1 MPTSGGVELRWTVE
15 RRADALIVRFEGDV
29 GLGSGREVDR
39 QLASL
44 PLDGASEVIV
54 DLQHA
59 TFIDSTGLRVLL
71 ELLSRS
77 RREGFALRV
86 MPGNGQVRRAIQWS
100 GLDTVLE
107 LADEE

>member
-1 MPTSGGVELRWTVE
+1 MSTSGGVELRWTVE
-15 RRADALIVRFEGDV
+15 KTADALTIRFEGDL

-39 QLASL
+39 QLARL

-54 DLQHA
+54 DLRRA
-59 TFIDSTGLRVLL
+59 AFIDSTGLRVLL

-86 MPGNGQVRRAIQWS
+86 MPGDGQVRRAIEQS

-107 LADEE
+107 LE